1 MAFYGF
7 ICSLSQG
14 SQILNHILATR
25 SDFLA
30 TSCQN
35 VVRIV
40 TLFGK
45 KYSNILVPHWHW
57 LLNAMT
63 ISVKV
68 SISSSGAAF
77 VRHTISAWLPYF
89 AVFVWLL
96 PFFISELLFALF
108 IDTSSGFMS
117 ACGINWSNI
126 LSASSSIL
134 GIVLDNPTHI
144 WFWFHDLQYLRE
156 SGLFF
161 VFFFIL
167 ALPKL

>member
-1 MAFYGF
+1 M
-7 ICSLSQG
+7 
-14 SQILNHILATR
+14 
-25 SDFLA
+25 
-30 TSCQN
+30 
-35 VVRIV
+35 VRII

-45 KYSNILVPHWHW
+45 KYSYILVPHWHW

-68 SISSSGAAF
+68 SISSSESAF

-108 IDTSSGFMS
+108 IDTLLGFMS
-117 ACGINWSNI
+117 ACGINLSNI

-134 GIVLDNPTHI
+134 GIFLDKPTHI
-144 WFWFHDLQYLRE
+144 WFWFHDLQYLSE
-156 SGLFF
+156 SVFN
-161 VFFFIL
+161 FFFLSRSFQAL
-167 ALPKL
+167 ATSLWSEAFAPGTHIFLFL